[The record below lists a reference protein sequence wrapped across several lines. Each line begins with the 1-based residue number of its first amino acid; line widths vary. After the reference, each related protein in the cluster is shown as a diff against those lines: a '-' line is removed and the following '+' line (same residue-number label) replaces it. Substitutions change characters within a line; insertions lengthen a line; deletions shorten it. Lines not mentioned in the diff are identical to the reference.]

1 MAESRPLVLVHSDEE
16 PVGQALRFALAL
28 EGVEVRL
35 CASESLLLARQ
46 DLSLAVCLVLRH
58 APPRLD
64 GCALAALARRA
75 GAVARVVLLA
85 PCLSPQM
92 QAQARA
98 AGVWLVLETPVQ
110 GDVLVE
116 SIVACLPGRLG
127 YVESLKGQTG

>member
-28 EGVEVRL
+28 EGVEVGL
-35 CASESLLLARQ
+35 CASGSALLARR

-58 APPRLD
+58 APPQLD
-64 GCALAALARRA
+64 GCALAALVRQA
-75 GAVARVVLLA
+75 GVAARVLLLA
-85 PCLSPQM
+85 PSLSPQM

-116 SIVACLPGRLG
+116 TIVACVPGRRD
-127 YVESLKGQTG
+127 YVESLKEQTG